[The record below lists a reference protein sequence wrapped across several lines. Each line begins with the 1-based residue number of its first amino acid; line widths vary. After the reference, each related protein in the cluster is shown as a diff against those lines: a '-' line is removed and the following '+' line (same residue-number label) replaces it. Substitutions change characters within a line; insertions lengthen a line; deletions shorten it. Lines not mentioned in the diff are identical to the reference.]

1 MKEQRNQEEQFN
13 PDTGLWESKYWL
25 PSVTGDAAVFGY
37 DEAEDGLR
45 ILLIQRVRNL
55 YN

>member
-25 PSVTGDAAVFGY
+25 PSVTGDAVAFGN
-37 DEAEDGLR
+37 EENEDGLR
-45 ILLIQRVRNL
+45 TG
-55 YN
+55 